1 MKKILHQ
8 LDKPLQFRLCRL
20 KKAKD
25 FFIVEINDRAKMSK
39 PPNKYI
45 TALDYADKTLLVL
58 QDARSDASFAH
69 LLLSL
74 VHLLG
79 HRVPVFL
86 ISNYSSVSYQ

>member
-20 KKAKD
+20 KKTKD

-45 TALDYADKTLLVL
+45 TALDYADKTILVL
-58 QDARSDASFAH
+58 
-69 LLLSL
+69 
-74 VHLLG
+74 
-79 HRVPVFL
+79 
-86 ISNYSSVSYQ
+86 